1 MNIEK
6 ICPDGHRCLNGAT
19 CIKDPEENTSS
30 YVCDCSTYNG
40 DTSDLYAGRY
50 CEFGASMIC
59 YEDSQIMD
67 VPANYQLSFCTN
79 GGVCNEKLDVDSIG
93 REHAGC
99 TCKDGYEGERCE
111 YPKGTGPN
119 KSKSTDIPGNDPG
132 DSLAVIW
139 ILILSVVSL
148 VAFCVLGKRELKR
161 RKNREEVEKMD
172 DLKMRSNTDAVL
184 RGEASMPNVEELKN
198 FGNVSVVV
206 SSKRSSFDAPYST
219 TSTSTNGGF
228 EERSEAPLP
237 SMPLTPPPPPPP
249 PALDVEAQGGIPNN
263 ENTGSLMVST
273 SEENDIANDN
283 EII

>member
-1 MNIEK
+1 M
-6 ICPDGHRCLNGAT
+6 
-19 CIKDPEENTSS
+19 
-30 YVCDCSTYNG
+30 
-40 DTSDLYAGRY
+40 
-50 CEFGASMIC
+50 
-59 YEDSQIMD
+59 
-67 VPANYQLSFCTN
+67 
-79 GGVCNEKLDVDSIG
+79 
-93 REHAGC
+93 
-99 TCKDGYEGERCE
+99 
-111 YPKGTGPN
+111 
-119 KSKSTDIPGNDPG
+119 
-132 DSLAVIW
+132 SLVL
-139 ILILSVVSL
+139 LILSVVSL
-148 VAFCVLGKRELKR
+148 VAFCVLGKRELNR

-172 DLKMRSNTDAVL
+172 DLKMRSNTDAYL

-206 SSKRSSFDAPYST
+206 SSKRSSFDAPNST

-249 PALDVEAQGGIPNN
+249 PALDVEAQGGTHNN